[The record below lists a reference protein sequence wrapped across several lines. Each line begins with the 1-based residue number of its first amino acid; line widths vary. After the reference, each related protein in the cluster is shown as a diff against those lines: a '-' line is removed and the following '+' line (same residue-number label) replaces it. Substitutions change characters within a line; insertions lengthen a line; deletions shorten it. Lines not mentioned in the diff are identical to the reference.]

1 MTVRSCVEPSTAND
15 PRHVIDLP
23 FDAITLLGGYV
34 AITVLAPLVLGSGR
48 ALVRHPHLTIGLWL
62 VSLALSIGFL
72 WAGTG
77 LIISDWVRRIQF
89 GESLDNWASSVVG
102 SILTWLSIAALG
114 VIVFRLVEA
123 SQSVAADRAAQIAAV
138 APLLTNATQTEIDG
152 HRVYIIESPQAV
164 IATVPFANAVAV
176 SSNLIDTVPA
186 NLVNAALEHER
197 AHLIFRHSVLVS
209 IAQLAVSAAG
219 GIKASRRFTQTIRIA
234 IELVA
239 DDWAARRF
247 GRTTVADAL
256 EAVYP
261 NSDEITERVSRL
273 RAKP

>member
-1 MTVRSCVEPSTAND
+1 MTVRYYVELSTAID
-15 PRHVIDLP
+15 PHHVIDLP

-62 VSLALSIGFL
+62 VSLALSIGLL

-89 GESLDNWASSVVG
+89 GESLDNWASSVAG

-123 SQSVAADRAAQIAAV
+123 SQSVASDRAAQIAAV
-138 APLLTNATQTEIDG
+138 APLLTSATQTEIDG

-164 IATVPFANAVAV
+164 IAAVPFANAVAV
-176 SSNLIDTVPA
+176 SRNLIDSVPA